1 MGSDCEWVSFRDD
14 INVLELVVINVQL
27 VTILKVTEL
36 LQFKG

>member
-14 INVLELVVINVQL
+14 TNVLELVVINVQL